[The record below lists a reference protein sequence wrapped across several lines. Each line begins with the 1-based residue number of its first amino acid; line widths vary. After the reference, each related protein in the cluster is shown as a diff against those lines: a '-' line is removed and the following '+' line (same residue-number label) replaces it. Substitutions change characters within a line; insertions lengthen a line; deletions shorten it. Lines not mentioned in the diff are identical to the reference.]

1 MGDAFPLPII
11 LIFKGLKVKK
21 TQSFFYGF
29 THIFGGDIL
38 QDKKVNIIT
47 ADKALQDFAQK
58 SQKIWIVNDKKYQQ
72 EIKQISSK
80 QVGN

>member
-1 MGDAFPLPII
+1 M
-11 LIFKGLKVKK
+11 KK

-58 SQKIWIVNDKKYQQ
+58 SQKIQIANDKKLYA
-72 EIKQISSK
+72 
-80 QVGN
+80 

>member
-1 MGDAFPLPII
+1 M
-11 LIFKGLKVKK
+11 KK

-47 ADKALQDFAQK
+47 ADKALQDFTKK
-58 SQKIWIVNDKKYQQ
+58 SQKIWIANDKKYQQ
-72 EIKQISSK
+72 EIKQITSK
-80 QVGN
+80 QVRI

>member
-1 MGDAFPLPII
+1 M
-11 LIFKGLKVKK
+11 KK

-58 SQKIWIVNDKKYQQ
+58 SQKIWIANDKKYQQ

-80 QVGN
+80 QVRI

>member
-1 MGDAFPLPII
+1 MFVGRLFHLPII
-11 LIFKGLKVKK
+11 LIFKGLKAKK

-38 QDKKVNIIT
+38 QNKKVNIIT

-58 SQKIWIVNDKKYQQ
+58 SQKIRIANDKNYTPNKC
-72 EIKQISSK
+72 KK
-80 QVGN
+80 